1 MLQAGVAA
9 APGGV
14 LEKLVCVSLALP
26 LQDVQHNLEPKHC
39 NEILVRGPHSTDVP
53 ATPNTAGRAAQPA
66 SQEPRKV
73 ALLPDGSANST
84 AVCLLPLSLQDVQRN
99 LEPKNRD
106 KFTQNLTIVRHEFKS
121 KV

>member
-14 LEKLVCVSLALP
+14 PRAGTCVSLALP
-26 LQDVQHNLEPKHC
+26 LQDVEPKYC
-39 NEILVRGPHSTDVP
+39 DETLGRGPYSTEVP
-53 ATPNTAGRAAQPA
+53 ATSSTAGRAAQPRA
-66 SQEPRKV
+66 QEPQHA
-73 ALLPDGSANST
+73 ALLPDGLARST
-84 AVCLLPLSLQDVQRN
+84 AVCLRSLSLQDVQRN